1 MQELK
6 NCLGLRIKNRSGP
19 GGSFC
24 LRDAPGK
31 RQALPEAARS
41 IAADRE
47 GVFPIRVIDCTGQY
61 SRTVKINT
69 CKSNTLCMG
78 KFGQSRQ
85 FQHIEGVFDRKQE
98 YFDTTTTIYKYTLK

>member
-1 MQELK
+1 M
-6 NCLGLRIKNRSGP
+6 
-19 GGSFC
+19 
-24 LRDAPGK
+24 RDAPGK

-78 KFGQSRQ
+78 KFGQSRL
-85 FQHIEGVFDRKQE
+85 QHIEGISDCIWE
-98 YFDTTTTIYKYTLK
+98 YFDTTTTIYKYALK